1 MLIVNMKGEFMNKV
15 FILYEERET
24 SQYCNIKGVW
34 NSKEA
39 AIMQMK
45 RLIGTNSLYS
55 DQSIINSEDG
65 YAESDPMYNE
75 ENYSNYYVKEF
86 EVCK

>member
-1 MLIVNMKGEFMNKV
+1 MGKV

-39 AIMQMK
+39 AINQMY
-45 RLIGTNSLYS
+45 RLISANSFYS
-55 DQSIINSEDG
+55 DHSLIS
-65 YAESDPMYNE
+65 
-75 ENYSNYYVKEF
+75 
-86 EVCK
+86 VCSLNLDAKA

>member
-1 MLIVNMKGEFMNKV
+1 MKGEFMGKV

-39 AIMQMK
+39 AIKQMH
-45 RLIGTNSLYS
+45 RLISTNSFYS
-55 DQSIINSEDG
+55 DHSVINSKDG